1 MAFEDQITSLHL
13 DFLKEIGNIG
23 AGHAA
28 TALSQLLNKKIQ
40 MNVPKVEIVS
50 FDEMVELAGGSEQIV
65 ASVFLRIEGDIP
77 GSMFFILPLDDAAHF
92 IGKMIGDPH
101 YSLSEPPYNELGLSA
116 LQELGNILCGSYLT
130 ALADF
135 TNLSLHPSVPALG
148 IDMVGAIISFGLIE
162 QSQVSDNVIVIDTA
176 INDEDAFMTK
186 SVRGHF
192 FLLPDPDSFQTLF
205 SILGV
210 S

>member
-28 TALSQLLNKKIQ
+28 TALSQLLNKKIR
-40 MNVPKVEIVS
+40 MNVPKVEIAS
-50 FDEMVELAGGSEQIV
+50 FDEMVELAGGSEQVV

-92 IGKMIGDPH
+92 IGKLIGDPH
-101 YSLSEPPYNELGLSA
+101 YSLSEPPYKEMGLSA

-135 TNLSLHPSVPALG
+135 TNLSLQPSVPALG

-162 QSQVSDNVIVIDTA
+162 QSQVSDHVIVIDTA
-176 INDEDAFMTK
+176 INDEDSLTT
-186 SVRGHF
+186 SSIRGHF
-192 FLLPDPDSFQTLF
+192 FLLPDPDSFHTLF
-205 SILGV
+205 TILGV
-210 S
+210 N